1 VIFRL
6 FPAHIDMMVD
16 EMLTEP
22 AQDLKIDLSEVYE
35 TTFPAVASFVAKMGG
50 TPDDAKDIFH
60 DALIIFFEKEIRTE
74 NPSAYIVGIAK
85 HLWLRKYNVDKNNVS
100 LEGVIGIEEEEPSPI
115 VARLLRLIESA
126 GKSCL
131 ELLQA
136 FYYEKRSAESIASEL
151 NYSNAHSATV
161 QKHKCLQK
169 VRSFVKT
176 KSLDY
181 ESFVE

>member
-1 VIFRL
+1 MIVATVS
-6 FPAHIDMMVD
+6 P
-16 EMLTEP
+16 P
-22 AQDLKIDLSEVYE
+22 AQDIVPILYE
-35 TTFPAVASFVAKMGG
+35 ETFPAVASFVAKMGG
-50 TPDDAKDIFH
+50 TADDAKDIFH
-60 DALIIFFEKEIRTE
+60 DALIIAFEK
-74 NPSAYIVGIAK
+74 NNSDPAYIVGIAK
-85 HLWLRKYNVDKNNVS
+85 HLWIKKYHHDKHRVD
-100 LEGVIGIEEEEPSPI
+100 LDPAIELPEEEKVSPI
-115 VARLLRLIESA
+115 VPRLLRVLEAA

-131 ELLQA
+131 DLLQA
-136 FYYEKRSAESIASEL
+136 FYYQKRSADSIASEF